1 MGLLCL
7 ISMTLPAFD
16 PLALISFA
24 LLILI
29 SRSFFLILCALTY
42 MIGLCAL
49 TSIMLPMLSLLCGV
63 EIRLL
68 ISLTVDLIIMF
79 RSLILLEEAFLR
91 LSIKRYADLLWNW
104 AVGMNCFWGGENA
117 RLRWERISLLSDR
130 SVLMLGAF
138 LDGLYRFMK
147 LGALPRL
154 KVECG
159 LYGLLA
165 FVSIF
170 WV

>member
-91 LSIKRYADLLWNW
+91 LSIRRCADLLWN
-104 AVGMNCFWGGENA
+104 
-117 RLRWERISLLSDR
+117 
-130 SVLMLGAF
+130 
-138 LDGLYRFMK
+138 
-147 LGALPRL
+147 
-154 KVECG
+154 
-159 LYGLLA
+159 
-165 FVSIF
+165 
-170 WV
+170 